1 MRRSSD
7 PCALARAQRAGSL
20 RIMCASRAMARVV
33 TAAVCVCAAAGLLG
47 AIGGCAF
54 GTPAAISNIRYDLG
68 PQKTS
73 TYAGPLP
80 TLRLFDVRAP
90 ASLDSDDI
98 LYRMSY
104 ADPHRTAAYA
114 NSHWTMRP
122 AQLLTERVRGAL
134 AAHGAVLGG
143 GQAANAPLLTIDLEQ
158 FEQVFDS
165 ESQSQGVLTARATL
179 TRDGALIAQQTFVA
193 RAPASMPNAA
203 GGVQALAAASDEF
216 VAQLV
221 AWLGMQTGAVV
232 Q

>member
-1 MRRSSD
+1 
-7 PCALARAQRAGSL
+7 
-20 RIMCASRAMARVV
+20 MARVV
-33 TAAVCVCAAAGLLG
+33 TAAVCVCAAAGSLG